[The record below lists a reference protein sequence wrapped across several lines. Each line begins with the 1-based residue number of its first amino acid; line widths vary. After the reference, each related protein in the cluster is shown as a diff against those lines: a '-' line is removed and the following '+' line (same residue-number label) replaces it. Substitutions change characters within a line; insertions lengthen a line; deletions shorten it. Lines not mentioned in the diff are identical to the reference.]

1 MNEWMDG
8 WMDEW
13 MNDWM
18 NEWMVISIVLV
29 RAVTRDLR
37 SRRDWVR
44 YLLSPI
50 LPFFIK
56 RCYDKKLQE
65 GIWLFLYDF
74 LKSSNKIL
82 SSVTLKNV
90 RCLRLW
96 GMESFK
102 YHITGKVFVLTRIG
116 LAKFNFFAIISIHS

>member
-1 MNEWMDG
+1 MH
-8 WMDEW
+8 
-13 MNDWM
+13 
-18 NEWMVISIVLV
+18 EWMVISIVLV

-50 LPFFIK
+50 LPLFIK

-82 SSVTLKNV
+82 SSVILKNV

-102 YHITGKVFVLTRIG
+102 YHITGKVLVLTRIG
-116 LAKFNFFAIISIHS
+116 LAKLISLLLFLFIRVGALWVDWVLLVMNIF